1 MDLFSG
7 LFGGMYYREIPQKVH
22 SLGSGFIISP
32 DGYIL
37 TNHHVAGNAKEIIVT
52 LITGEKYNARIIG
65 ADRTSDV
72 ALLKID
78 AKNLPF
84 LKFSDSDNLLI
95 GEWSIAMGNPFGL
108 FDINAKPTVTVGVVS
123 NLDVNMMNEDNYGS
137 ESFYRIYRGM
147 IQTDAAI
154 SSGNSGGPL
163 LNANGDVIGMNT
175 VIFSTSQSRDGAG
188 SIGIGFAIPI
198 NRVKQIVDYFKFG
211 KNINRQTYL
220 GMEISKITPRDV
232 KNYGLDLDEGI
243 FITRIYRNSPA
254 EKSDLELGD
263 IIVAIDGTKIYRPE
277 DYYIPVFDGKVG
289 DKLTFDVLR
298 NGKIIKKD
306 VILESMKR

>member
-1 MDLFSG
+1 
-7 LFGGMYYREIPQKVH
+7 
-22 SLGSGFIISP
+22 
-32 DGYIL
+32 
-37 TNHHVAGNAKEIIVT
+37 VAGNAKEIIVT